1 MSASSPGNGQYGG
14 VLAGVK
20 AKPSMWPTASLDT
33 GCGHHPP
40 AAARGS
46 SKQLH
51 HKIPTTEVPTES
63 GEARRARHCADRD
76 VPAARMLTAKIA
88 DGYRRRLEE
97 TALVDGIEILVDG
110 HDEVAVEG
118 EVPCL
123 RPTLLRVAAH
133 QLLQNADILLE
144 ETFAPPR

>member
-1 MSASSPGNGQYGG
+1 MSASSPSNRQYGG

-63 GEARRARHCADRD
+63 GEARPDGD
-76 VPAARMLTAKIA
+76 DNTNTEPANPTTNAENNN
-88 DGYRRRLEE
+88 D
-97 TALVDGIEILVDG
+97 
-110 HDEVAVEG
+110 HD
-118 EVPCL
+118 L
-123 RPTLLRVAAH
+123 
-133 QLLQNADILLE
+133 LLQY
-144 ETFAPPR
+144 

>member
-1 MSASSPGNGQYGG
+1 MSASSPSNGQYGG

-63 GEARRARHCADRD
+63 GEARTTIPTMNHSAR
-76 VPAARMLTAKIA
+76 
-88 DGYRRRLEE
+88 
-97 TALVDGIEILVDG
+97 
-110 HDEVAVEG
+110 
-118 EVPCL
+118 
-123 RPTLLRVAAH
+123 
-133 QLLQNADILLE
+133 NAGPSTPIS
-144 ETFAPPR
+144 RSKC

>member
-20 AKPSMWPTASLDT
+20 AKPSGWPTASLDT

-63 GEARRARHCADRD
+63 GEARTDRD
-76 VPAARMLTAKIA
+76 TVMMGSDRTGGQQA
-88 DGYRRRLEE
+88 
-97 TALVDGIEILVDG
+97 
-110 HDEVAVEG
+110 
-118 EVPCL
+118 
-123 RPTLLRVAAH
+123 
-133 QLLQNADILLE
+133 N
-144 ETFAPPR
+144 

>member
-40 AAARGS
+40 AAPRGS

-63 GEARRARHCADRD
+63 GEARELVRVHRQCDEELIGCA
-76 VPAARMLTAKIA
+76 
-88 DGYRRRLEE
+88 
-97 TALVDGIEILVDG
+97 
-110 HDEVAVEG
+110 
-118 EVPCL
+118 
-123 RPTLLRVAAH
+123 
-133 QLLQNADILLE
+133 
-144 ETFAPPR
+144 APR

>member
-63 GEARRARHCADRD
+63 GEADARRECSSRIAHKNMSPSPQLSYNEHATPFSWTKTADELLGKIKRKSINNTRH
-76 VPAARMLTAKIA
+76 
-88 DGYRRRLEE
+88 
-97 TALVDGIEILVDG
+97 
-110 HDEVAVEG
+110 
-118 EVPCL
+118 
-123 RPTLLRVAAH
+123 
-133 QLLQNADILLE
+133 
-144 ETFAPPR
+144 

>member
-51 HKIPTTEVPTES
+51 HQIPTTEVPTES
-63 GEARRARHCADRD
+63 GEAR
-76 VPAARMLTAKIA
+76 AARDQHIGLSEWCQESRQALGVGLGDSEIREVSEYPAGGEYWA
-88 DGYRRRLEE
+88 D
-97 TALVDGIEILVDG
+97 
-110 HDEVAVEG
+110 HHPAVSA
-118 EVPCL
+118 PFD
-123 RPTLLRVAAH
+123 RPDKPKTS
-133 QLLQNADILLE
+133 Q
-144 ETFAPPR
+144 

>member
-63 GEARRARHCADRD
+63 GEARGLGYDSSRY
-76 VPAARMLTAKIA
+76 VEGGGPAAGARG
-88 DGYRRRLEE
+88 D
-97 TALVDGIEILVDG
+97 
-110 HDEVAVEG
+110 
-118 EVPCL
+118 
-123 RPTLLRVAAH
+123 PTR
-133 QLLQNADILLE
+133 QRS
-144 ETFAPPR
+144 PRG

>member
-63 GEARRARHCADRD
+63 GEARSRG
-76 VPAARMLTAKIA
+76 PF
-88 DGYRRRLEE
+88 
-97 TALVDGIEILVDG
+97 LVTMTGRWSRWSGIWRI
-110 HDEVAVEG
+110 
-118 EVPCL
+118 
-123 RPTLLRVAAH
+123 
-133 QLLQNADILLE
+133 
-144 ETFAPPR
+144 